1 MAYVVAGVSGN
12 TGKVVASTLLA
23 AGKKVRVLVR
33 DAAKGQA
40 WKDQGAEV
48 AVAELSDA
56 DAVAKALSGAEGA
69 YLLSPPAFGV
79 PDVLAHGRAV
89 IDAVAIALEKSP
101 VAHVA
106 WLSSVGA
113 HHEAGTGPIRT
124 AHYAETTL
132 SKLKTPI
139 TFVRAAYFQEN
150 WGSVA
155 GAAKAQGILPS
166 FLTPGRAISQV
177 ATPDIGRV
185 AAEALIEGPRGLRH
199 IELEGPAR
207 YTPEEVAASFGRAL
221 EKHVQL
227 VSVPEAGIIGAL
239 REVGFTEDLAGLYDE
254 MIRGVNRGHVDFATK
269 DIVRGRI
276 GLDETVRLLVK
287 LAADFTLAASG

>member
-1 MAYVVAGVSGN
+1 MAFVVAGVSGN

-33 DAAKGQA
+33 DAAKAQP

-56 DAVAKALSGAEGA
+56 NAVAAALRGAEGA

-89 IDAVAIALEKSP
+89 VDAVANALEQSP
-101 VAHVA
+101 VPHVA

-113 HHEAGTGPIRT
+113 QHEAGTGPIRT
-124 AHYAETTL
+124 AHYAETRL
-132 SKLKTPI
+132 SKLKTPV
-139 TFVRAAYFQEN
+139 TFVRASYFQEN

-166 FLTPGRAISQV
+166 FLTPGRAIAQV
-177 ATPDIGRV
+177 ATGDIGRV
-185 AAEALIEGPRGLRH
+185 AAEALIAGPKGVHH

-207 YTPEEVAASFGRAL
+207 YTPEDVAASFGRAL
-221 EKHVQL
+221 GKTIQL
-227 VSVPEAGIIGAL
+227 ISVPEAGIIGAL
-239 REVGFTEDLAGLYDE
+239 REVGFSDDLAGLYDE
-254 MIRGVNRGHVDFATK
+254 MIRGVNRGHVDFETK
-269 DIVRGRI
+269 EVVRGRI
-276 GLDETVRLLVK
+276 GLDDTVRALVK
-287 LAADFTLAASG
+287 LVVGSRHTRI

>member
-1 MAYVVAGVSGN
+1 MAFVVAGVSGN

-33 DAAKGQA
+33 DAAKAQP

-56 DAVAKALSGAEGA
+56 NAVAAALRGAEGA

-89 IDAVAIALEKSP
+89 VDAVANALEQSP
-101 VAHVA
+101 VPHVA

-113 HHEAGTGPIRT
+113 QHETGTGPIRT
-124 AHYAETTL
+124 AHYAETRL
-132 SKLKTPI
+132 SKLKTPV
-139 TFVRAAYFQEN
+139 TFVRASYFQEN

-166 FLTPGRAISQV
+166 FLTPGRAIAQV
-177 ATPDIGRV
+177 ATGDIGRV
-185 AAEALIEGPRGLRH
+185 AAEALIAGPKGVHH

-207 YTPEEVAASFGRAL
+207 YTPEDVAASFGRAL
-221 EKHVQL
+221 GKTIQL
-227 VSVPEAGIIGAL
+227 ISVPEAGIIGAL
-239 REVGFTEDLAGLYDE
+239 REVGFSDDLAGLYDE
-254 MIRGVNRGHVDFATK
+254 MIRGVNRGHVDFETK
-269 DIVRGRI
+269 EVVRGRI
-276 GLDETVRLLVK
+276 GLDDTVRALVK
-287 LAADFTLAASG
+287 LVVGSRHTRI